1 MALHDWAK
9 LDGWEGVHQ
18 FWMHEITRDLKA
30 NLPPGYRAIVGA
42 SPLVL
47 MPENGGKPDVAV
59 SQLMPRPEPSQ
70 GVARS
75 PFEPDY
81 QATVTFLEQDLTL
94 SVTRSGRVVAV
105 VELISPRNKDRNE
118 AREQYGNRYLAYLR
132 NGVNVFLVDVHR
144 RPANFSFSQYIAA
157 ALELPTP
164 LLPTPSVVSYGLRG
178 PAAAGGR
185 WLDLWQRP
193 LAVGEPLPALPLAL
207 HGDDRVVVNLDA
219 TYTRAAA
226 DNYLE

>member
-18 FWMHEITRDLKA
+18 FWTNEIARDLKA
-30 NLPPGYRAIVGA
+30 NLPPGYRAVVGA

-59 SQLMPRPEPSQ
+59 SQLLPRPESSE
-70 GVARS
+70 GAVRS
-75 PFEPDY
+75 PLEPDY
-81 QATVTFLEQDLTL
+81 QAAVTFLEQDLTL

-105 VELISPRNKDRNE
+105 IELISPRNKDRNE
-118 AREQYGNRYLAYLR
+118 SREQYGNRYLGYLR
-132 NGVNVFLVDVHR
+132 EGVNVLLVDVHR

-164 LLPTPSVVSYGLRG
+164 QLPTPSVVSYGLRG

-185 WLDLWQRP
+185 WLDIWQRP
-193 LAVGEPLPALPLAL
+193 LAVGDPLPALPLAL
-207 HGDDRVVVNLDA
+207 LGDDRVVVNLDA
-219 TYTRAAA
+219 TYMRAAA